1 MKTLLLSLSLIL
13 SLSSFNQ
20 NASNPAAAELSEA
33 LIVVVNTADWCPLCQ
48 KHGERVE
55 NDILSSYQANASY
68 QIIVNDLSSEESKAA
83 SQKILMKAGLENFSA
98 ENNGTG
104 RIYFVHPTS
113 KKVLDKIS
121 VSKSTV
127 KIRKAFTE
135 ALENI

>member
-1 MKTLLLSLSLIL
+1 MQSV
-13 SLSSFNQ
+13 F
-20 NASNPAAAELSEA
+20 
-33 LIVVVNTADWCPLCQ
+33 CQ

-121 VSKSTV
+121 VSKSTE

>member
-13 SLSSFNQ
+13 SFSSFNQ

-68 QIIVNDLSSEESKAA
+68 QIIVNDLSTEESKAA
-83 SQKILMKAGLENFSA
+83 VASREAAAKEVIRSSIAVDMTEIAQMSAMCGARAGDVVEKEL
-98 ENNGTG
+98 NNL
-104 RIYFVHPTS
+104 RPEDV
-113 KKVLDKIS
+113 
-121 VSKSTV
+121 
-127 KIRKAFTE
+127 
-135 ALENI
+135 

>member
-1 MKTLLLSLSLIL
+1 MKSLLLSLSLVFGL
-13 SLSSFNQ
+13 STYQQ
-20 NASNPAAAELSEA
+20 NAPSPVSAELSEA

-55 NDILSSYQANASY
+55 KDILSKFQANASY
-68 QIIVNDLSSEESKAA
+68 QIIVNDLSTEESKAA
-83 SQKILMKAGLENFSA
+83 SQEILMKAGLHNFSA

-113 KKVLDKIS
+113 KQVLDKIS
-121 VSKSTV
+121 VSKSTE
-127 KIRKAFTE
+127 KISKAFTE